1 HSPSCTTLFRSD
13 PELPIL
19 AEKEIK
25 PGEQAFLYDIGAVS
39 DPETPQVLAAASRVY
54 QEKRTAGSYSFL
66 TKSPEGTGNVMRILL
81 PSKPRHVQVSGPDKE
96 TKRRVSQEWD
106 AGTHTL
112 KLEFLNSS
120 EGVRVQL
127 QYGAAA
133 GFHQKGNPSA
143 GIPARRAA
151 VS

>member
-1 HSPSCTTLFRSD
+1 IEGPVIDLFD

-39 DPETPQVLAAASRVY
+39 DPEKPQVLAAASRVY

-81 PSKPRHVQVSGPDKE
+81 PSKPRHVRYPVR
-96 TKRRVSQEWD
+96 TRRPS
-106 AGTHTL
+106 
-112 KLEFLNSS
+112 
-120 EGVRVQL
+120 
-127 QYGAAA
+127 A
-133 GFHQKGNPSA
+133 GFHRNGMP
-143 GIPARRAA
+143 GPIR
-151 VS
+151 